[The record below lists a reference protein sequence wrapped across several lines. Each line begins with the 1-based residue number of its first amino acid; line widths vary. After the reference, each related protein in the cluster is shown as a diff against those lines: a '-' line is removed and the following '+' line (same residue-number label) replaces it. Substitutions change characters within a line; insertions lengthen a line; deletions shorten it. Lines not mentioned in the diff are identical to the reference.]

1 MMLCRFSMG
10 CMHAYTPMKGTSF
23 TAVKSEKKI
32 VQMMCLSTRV
42 HTSIYLYILVCTIT
56 SHVFIQIRLEPPC
69 ENVSSP
75 LPSCVVERPQR
86 SSWPWFVR
94 PSDHPSAAFCDQ
106 TATATGL
113 PFTSNIAAAPSI
125 HTRRICT
132 AEREVRIPALA
143 EHVRNGR
150 S

>member
-1 MMLCRFSMG
+1 
-10 CMHAYTPMKGTSF
+10 MHAYTPMKGTSF

-32 VQMMCLSTRV
+32 VQMLCLTTSV
-42 HTSIYLYILVCTIT
+42 HTSIYQYILVCTIT

-69 ENVSSP
+69 ETVSSP

-94 PSDHPSAAFCDQ
+94 PSDHPSAAFSDE

-113 PFTSNIAAAPSI
+113 PRTHCCLAFHPHLQSLHSLTGMMCIEMPHAYTSIPIGIWISCSI
-125 HTRRICT
+125 HD
-132 AEREVRIPALA
+132 V
-143 EHVRNGR
+143 
-150 S
+150 